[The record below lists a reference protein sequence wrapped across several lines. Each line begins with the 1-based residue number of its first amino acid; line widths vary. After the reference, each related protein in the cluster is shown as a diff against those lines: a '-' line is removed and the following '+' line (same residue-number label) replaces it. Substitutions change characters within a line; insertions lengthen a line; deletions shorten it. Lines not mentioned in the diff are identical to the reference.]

1 MYRATERDK
10 PSHQKTRGSVGR
22 CHCWETDNPLF
33 IIYRDEWGVPVRDDR
48 LLFEQL
54 VLSGFQAGLSWRTIL
69 YKRENFRRAFHNFEA
84 DRVATYS
91 ARERRRLLADAG
103 IIRNRQKIDAAINNA
118 KAVLTVREEFGA
130 FSDYLWDFVDGRP
143 IRRRHPGGQSPD
155 RSPESDAL
163 SKNLKTRGF
172 SFVGSTIVYAFM
184 QGVGLV
190 NDHKPSCPIARAK

>member
-1 MYRATERDK
+1 MPRHDSKIEKADQPVSR
-10 PSHQKTRGSVGR
+10 
-22 CHCWETDNPLF
+22 CWETDDPLF
-33 IIYRDEWGVPVRDDR
+33 ILYRDEWGVPVRDAR

-54 VLSGFQAGLSWRTIL
+54 VLSGFHAGLSWRTIL
-69 YKRENFRRAFHNFEA
+69 YKRENLRRAFHNFEA
-84 DRVATYS
+84 DRVATYG

-130 FSDYLWDFVDGRP
+130 FSDYLWEFVGGRP
-143 IRRRHPGGQSPD
+143 IRRRHPGGRSPD

-163 SKNLKTRGF
+163 SKNLKNRGF

>member
-1 MYRATERDK
+1 MNRRRSVAEQPGDL
-10 PSHQKTRGSVGR
+10 VGR
-22 CHCWETDNPLF
+22 CRCWTTDDPLF
-33 IIYRDEWGVPVRDDR
+33 MVYRDEWGVPVRDDR

-69 YKRENFRRAFHNFEA
+69 YKRENFRSAFHNFDA
-84 DRVATYS
+84 KRIAAYGT
-91 ARERRRLLADAG
+91 RERKRLLTDAG
-103 IIRNRQKIDAAINNA
+103 IIRNRQKVDAAIKNA
-118 KAVLTVREEFGA
+118 KAVLKIREEFA
-130 FSDYLWDFVDGRP
+130 TFSNYLWDFVGGRP

-163 SKNLKTRGF
+163 SKDLKTRGF

>member
-1 MYRATERDK
+1 
-10 PSHQKTRGSVGR
+10 
-22 CHCWETDNPLF
+22 LF
-33 IIYRDEWGVPVRDDR
+33 IVYRDEWGVPVRDDR

-69 YKRENFRRAFHNFEA
+69 YKREHFRRAFHSFDA
-84 DRVATYS
+84 KRVAAYG
-91 ARERRRLLADAG
+91 ARERRRLLADAC

-118 KAVLTVREEFGA
+118 KAVLTAREEFGS
-130 FSDYLWDFVDGRP
+130 FSDYLWGFIGEKP
-143 IRRRHPGGQSPD
+143 IRRRHPDGQIPD

-163 SKNLKTRGF
+163 SKDLQTRGF

-190 NDHKPSCPIARAK
+190 NDHKPSCPRARS

>member
-1 MYRATERDK
+1 MTTSCKSIAE
-10 PSHQKTRGSVGR
+10 KTKGQVGHCR
-22 CHCWETDNPLF
+22 CWTTDDPLF
-33 IIYRDEWGVPVRDDR
+33 IVYRDEWGVPVRDDR

-84 DRVATYS
+84 DRVTTYG

-103 IIRNRQKIDAAINNA
+103 IIRNQQKIESAIKNA

-130 FSDYLWDFVDGRP
+130 FSDYLWDFVGGRP
-143 IRRRHPGGQSPD
+143 IRRRHPGGQHPA
-155 RSPESDAL
+155 RSPESDTL
-163 SKNLKTRGF
+163 SKDLQTRGF
-172 SFVGSTIVYAFM
+172 SFVGTTIVYAFM

-190 NDHKPSCPIARAK
+190 NDHRPRCPRARSE

>member
-1 MYRATERDK
+1 MRDLV
-10 PSHQKTRGSVGR
+10 SGCR
-22 CHCWETDNPLF
+22 CWETDDPLF

-69 YKRENFRRAFHNFEA
+69 YKRESFRRAFHNFEA
-84 DRVATYS
+84 DRVATYGM
-91 ARERRRLLADAG
+91 RDRKRLLADAG
-103 IIRNRQKIDAAINNA
+103 IIRNRQKIDAAIKNA

-130 FSDYLWDFVDGRP
+130 FSDYLWDFVGGRP
-143 IRRRHPGGQSPD
+143 IRRRHPGGQHPA

-163 SKNLKTRGF
+163 SKDLQVRGF
-172 SFVGSTIVYAFM
+172 SFVGTTIVYAFM

-190 NDHKPSCPIARAK
+190 NDHRPRCPRARVRL

>member
-1 MYRATERDK
+1 MVPSKRSTENTA
-10 PSHQKTRGSVGR
+10 HHVGSCR
-22 CHCWETDNPLF
+22 CWETDDPLF
-33 IIYRDEWGVPVRDDR
+33 RIYRDEWGVPVRDDR

-84 DRVATYS
+84 DRVARYG
-91 ARERRRLLADAG
+91 ARERRRLLTDAG

-118 KAVLTVREEFGA
+118 KSVLTVREEFGA
-130 FSDYLWDFVDGRP
+130 FSDYLWDFVGGRP

-163 SKNLKTRGF
+163 SKDLQTRGF

-190 NDHKPSCPIARAK
+190 NDHKSSCPIARAK

>member
-1 MYRATERDK
+1 
-10 PSHQKTRGSVGR
+10 
-22 CHCWETDNPLF
+22 LF

-84 DRVATYS
+84 DRVAAYG
-91 ARERRRLLADAG
+91 ARERRRLLADVG
-103 IIRNRQKIDAAINNA
+103 IIRNRQKIDAAIKNA
-118 KAVLTVREEFGA
+118 KGVLTVREEFGT
-130 FSDYLWDFVDGRP
+130 FSDYLWDSVGGRP
-143 IRRRHPGGQSPD
+143 IRRRHPGGQHPD

-163 SKNLKTRGF
+163 SKDLQSRGF

-190 NDHKPSCPIARAK
+190 NDHKRSCPIARAK

>member
-1 MYRATERDK
+1 MAESAEK
-10 PSHQKTRGSVGR
+10 PVNR
-22 CHCWETDNPLF
+22 CRCWTTDDSLF

-69 YKRENFRRAFHNFEA
+69 YKREHFRRAFHNFEA
-84 DRVATYS
+84 DRVATYG
-91 ARERRRLLADAG
+91 ARERRRLLADAN

-118 KAVLTVREEFGA
+118 KAVLTVREEFGG
-130 FSDYLWDFVDGRP
+130 FSDYLWDFVGERP
-143 IRRRHPGGQSPD
+143 IRRRHPGGQIPD

-163 SKNLKTRGF
+163 SKDLQTRGF
-172 SFVGSTIVYAFM
+172 RFVGSTIVYAFM

-190 NDHKPSCPIARAK
+190 NDHRPPCPRARGWSKTA